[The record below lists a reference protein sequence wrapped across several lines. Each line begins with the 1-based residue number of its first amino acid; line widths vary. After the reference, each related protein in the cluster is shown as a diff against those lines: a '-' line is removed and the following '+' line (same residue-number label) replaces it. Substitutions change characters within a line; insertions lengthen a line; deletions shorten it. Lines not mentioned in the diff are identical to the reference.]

1 MTDLTRCVVNSKYKT
16 PEHGKVLSDDISK
29 VTAESVSSYFIDEPR
44 YPPAGRLKRKSPPDL
59 MCATFG
65 AMRHTNTLKTNEGFG
80 VAKIGNGMRIIRY
93 IEIELADCPG
103 KHKTEYWKGDHPSLY
118 RWPHPFLDE
127 LMTQDAERIEQKKP
141 RNPYSEIV
149 VHNEVIGA
157 AKNKGHSMDQIMSL
171 APLDESKYIVVFAPE
186 ILFTASLIDCYK
198 FYLHLINVGYKS
210 SNILIMVDSAGG
222 NAVLNILMLL
232 KIANKDQPKGAF
244 EFSPWRNLA

>member
-16 PEHGKVLSDDISK
+16 PEEGKVLSDDISK

-149 VHNEVIGA
+149 VHNEE
-157 AKNKGHSMDQIMSL
+157 NQMMTN
-171 APLDESKYIVVFAPE
+171 SKRNF
-186 ILFTASLIDCYK
+186 
-198 FYLHLINVGYKS
+198 S
-210 SNILIMVDSAGG
+210 SH
-222 NAVLNILMLL
+222 
-232 KIANKDQPKGAF
+232 
-244 EFSPWRNLA
+244 EFSALCEDFAGSAPIIIQGGRSEVLVKGIDALAKHVGSKEVQIGGSQHLGFQTKENNRY